1 VTPVAEI
8 PLRGWGLFVPSH
20 AMNSYIIPSSVSKVR
35 VRASQKNSFGL
46 MPGKEGTCP
55 GATYGRG
62 GCMECVGNNVRPTC
76 YVHKAFR
83 NAKVKEILEHNT
95 KVLKEATRSE
105 MTRMLVYEFNR
116 FEVEEANA
124 KSPSF
129 NYRLHWAGDVFS
141 MAYAEAL
148 AYAIGKAPKTQFWIY
163 TRSFDFVEPLV
174 GVPNLNTFLSLDPC
188 NWLDGLM
195 VHAKYQ
201 DQGLKVTYM
210 NKENHGDYMPCP
222 ADAGNMEIEGACSKC
237 RMCINGN
244 KDIWFKVK

>member
-1 VTPVAEI
+1 
-8 PLRGWGLFVPSH
+8 
-20 AMNSYIIPSSVSKVR
+20 MNSYIIPSSVSKVR

-55 GATYGRG
+55 GATYGQG
-62 GCMECVGNNVRPTC
+62 GCMERVGNNVRPTC

-95 KVLKEATRSE
+95 KVLKDANFVE
-105 MTRMLVYEFNR
+105 MARMLSAEFTR
-116 FEVEEANA
+116 FESNESV
-124 KSPSF
+124 SPDPAF

-141 MAYAEAL
+141 MEYAEAL
-148 AYAIGKAPKTQFWIY
+148 NTAILMHPRTQFWIY
-163 TRSFDFVEPLV
+163 TRSFDFVEPLI

-188 NWLDGLM
+188 NKDKGLEIWSK
-195 VHAKYQ
+195 HC
-201 DQGLKVTYM
+201 DSGLKVAYM
-210 NKENHGDYMPCP
+210 GKTIGDLYSLMMTPCP